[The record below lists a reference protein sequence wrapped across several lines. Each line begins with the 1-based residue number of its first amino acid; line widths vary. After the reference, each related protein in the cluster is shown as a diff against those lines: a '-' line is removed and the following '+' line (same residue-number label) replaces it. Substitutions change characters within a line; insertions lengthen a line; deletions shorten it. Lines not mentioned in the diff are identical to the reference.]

1 RMRLDGHAILR
12 AQRAEIERGHD
23 GGERGRGG
31 LMPADLHAIDVL
43 AQVVGVVDGP
53 ARKPQ
58 HLLLELAQDRE
69 LVRARLGV
77 GAFGHRHSMSRALPR
92 SEMSSSP
99 SLLSCPRR
107 RAWSNPLAGEI
118 FSLTRVTRIFQ
129 KNVFTKT
136 APAGPA
142 GAVAGFLLRAR
153 ERGRCGF
160 RLGMGRGTTWGFRP
174 EACPRSARSC
184 AAIGGCRNGSPSL
197 LPCFR
202 PVIYREPF
210 NFAVSPH

>member
-1 RMRLDGHAILR
+1 MR
-12 AQRAEIERGHD
+12 
-23 GGERGRGG
+23 
-31 LMPADLHAIDVL
+31 P
-43 AQVVGVVDGP
+43 
-53 ARKPQ
+53 
-58 HLLLELAQDRE
+58 
-69 LVRARLGV
+69 
-77 GAFGHRHSMSRALPR
+77 
-92 SEMSSSP
+92 SP

-107 RAWSNPLAGEI
+107 RAWSNLLAGEI

-160 RLGMGRGTTWGFRP
+160 QLGIGRKGTTWGLRP

-184 AAIGGCRNGSPSL
+184 TAINGCRNGLPPL

-202 PVIYREPF
+202 PVIYREPY
-210 NFAVSPH
+210 NSAVPPGLNAPAAAPLRPTAPTATAPEALGGRRPADRPSS